1 MEDDYR
7 NVVVLFNLK
16 LLAGLAY
23 IVDNNRIKKWRGR
36 AMGCFGYICKGCNTS
51 IIGDCFDGGEKAI
64 LIHVRHGEELGR
76 VEGHYN
82 EYGGVIEQKDLDEDD
97 KFRGN
102 GSGINSHD
110 EICESEL
117 RLFDSY
123 EKVIEKRRFNGQ
135 VITYENYL
143 ALKLM
148 EDAKLTDI
156 RKSKY
161 FPFIGD
167 YMQNVIIE
175 KLESGDTVEEEM
187 ARIRFMGAD
196 LMYHTNIW
204 KLPDYEEFLAL
215 EPPNLESYSGI
226 IAWHSLC
233 YENATE
239 EEKADLTPSKSDPNQ
254 SWGEVRDKY
263 K

>member
-1 MEDDYR
+1 
-7 NVVVLFNLK
+7 
-16 LLAGLAY
+16 
-23 IVDNNRIKKWRGR
+23 
-36 AMGCFGYICKGCNTS
+36 MGCFGYICKGCNTS

-76 VEGHYN
+76 VEGHYD
-82 EYGGVIEQKDLDEDD
+82 EYGRVIEQKGIDEEER
-97 KFRGN
+97 FRGN
-102 GSGINSHD
+102 GKGINSHT

-123 EKVIEKRRFNGQ
+123 GKVIEKRRFNGK

-143 ALKLM
+143 ALKLR
-148 EDAKLTDI
+148 EDAKLADI

-161 FPFIGD
+161 YPHIGEHLQD
-167 YMQNVIIE
+167 VINERI
-175 KLESGDTVEEEM
+175 ESGNEKT
-187 ARIRFMGAD
+187 IRFARYMFEGAD

-215 EPPNLESYSGI
+215 ETPKLENYSGI
-226 IAWHSLC
+226 VAWHSLC
-233 YENATE
+233 YESATE

-263 K
+263 R